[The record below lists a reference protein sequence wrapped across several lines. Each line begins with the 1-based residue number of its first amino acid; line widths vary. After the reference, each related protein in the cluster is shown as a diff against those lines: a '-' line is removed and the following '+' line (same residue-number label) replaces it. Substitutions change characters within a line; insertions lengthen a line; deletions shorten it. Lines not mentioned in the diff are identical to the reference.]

1 MAVVV
6 VVVAAVVAA
15 AIVVIVVAVFVV
27 IVVVVVVVVVV
38 VLSSYRCCC
47 CCCFSCCCCR
57 LLVNENLDISLTA
70 SFTEIDSF
78 RADARC
84 FTAASFRSLP
94 QRKKILSSK
103 QIFQANVVL
112 KSLMTS
118 AFSSTLIISI
128 LQTPRLS
135 GQLKKRVK

>member
-1 MAVVV
+1 MVVVV

-27 IVVVVVVVVVV
+27 IVVVVVVVVV

-70 SFTEIDSF
+70 SSTEIDSF

-118 AFSSTLIISI
+118 AFSSPLIISI